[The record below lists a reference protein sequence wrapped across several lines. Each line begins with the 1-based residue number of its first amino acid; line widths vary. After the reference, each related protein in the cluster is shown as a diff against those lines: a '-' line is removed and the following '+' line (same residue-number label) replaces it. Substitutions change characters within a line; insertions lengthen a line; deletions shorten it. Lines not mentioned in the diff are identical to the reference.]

1 VEIFA
6 SDQDGDPIEYSL
18 VDGPEGAEI
27 VTEGDSTFFRWTPA
41 EGTADT
47 TVTVRVNDPV
57 QPSLANITQF
67 DVNVEGDLVADTQD
81 PITIPENGTSG
92 RPIGAIETLV
102 DPSTVTF
109 TLLEDGSTSTTAYA
123 VDPETGVIT
132 IASTPEQDFES
143 NSSFTLRVLVTDNE
157 DSQNT
162 DTTEI
167 TINLLDRNDSPTIEP
182 IGDQSTVADGETEL
196 EVEIFASDQ
205 DGDPI
210 EYSLVDGPEGAE
222 IVTEGDSTFFRWIP
236 AEGTSNTTVTVRVND
251 PVQPSLANTTQFVV
265 NVEESDPINPINDT
279 NNGTPV
285 TTSSVSST
293 QDTGA
298 EFIEDSAGAEAAEA
312 EIILESVEA
321 SFDENDA
328 LLGDEALYLADADD
342 TNAGSGLFAVLDAEI
357 AEIQALIDAGKDPT
371 LYTPATAAGITQ
383 QLIQE
388 ASTPEARVA
397 EILSI
402 MDKVTNL
409 IGCSR

>member
-1 VEIFA
+1 
-6 SDQDGDPIEYSL
+6 
-18 VDGPEGAEI
+18 
-27 VTEGDSTFFRWTPA
+27 
-41 EGTADT
+41 
-47 TVTVRVNDPV
+47 
-57 QPSLANITQF
+57 
-67 DVNVEGDLVADTQD
+67 
-81 PITIPENGTSG
+81 
-92 RPIGAIETLV
+92 
-102 DPSTVTF
+102 
-109 TLLEDGSTSTTAYA
+109 
-123 VDPETGVIT
+123 VIT